1 MSQARQ
7 DFQAVLVVKNP
18 PTNAEDS
25 KRCGFD
31 PWVGKMPWRRKWHPT
46 PVFLP
51 GKSHGQKSLADYI
64 PWGLKKSDM
73 TEELIIHQDSY

>member
-1 MSQARQ
+1 MFLKNFGPDLFECWRLILVNSQ
-7 DFQAVLVVKNP
+7 
-18 PTNAEDS
+18 
-25 KRCGFD
+25 G
-31 PWVGKMPWRRKWHPT
+31 VGKIHWRKKWQPT

-64 PWGLKKSDM
+64 PWGLSQSDM